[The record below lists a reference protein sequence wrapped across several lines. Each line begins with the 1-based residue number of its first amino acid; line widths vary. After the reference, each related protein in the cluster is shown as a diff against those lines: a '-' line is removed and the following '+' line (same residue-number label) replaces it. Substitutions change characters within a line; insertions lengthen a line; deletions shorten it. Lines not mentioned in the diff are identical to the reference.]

1 MERLEGKLEEVTE
14 EKRKAGT
21 KVVMF
26 NAKEISKIFNI
37 NINRSTNFLKN
48 YGVKV
53 GHWQIEE
60 NKLLSILR
68 EQQGELL
75 G

>member
-26 NAKEISKIFNI
+26 NAKEIS
-37 NINRSTNFLKN
+37 
-48 YGVKV
+48 
-53 GHWQIEE
+53 
-60 NKLLSILR
+60 
-68 EQQGELL
+68 
-75 G
+75 